1 MSTSELLDIVR
12 KRGLRIVLENGRPVL
27 KRANREQVTDNLLAV
42 LKVHRERII
51 KMLEEQE
58 YGPSK

>member
-27 KRANREQVTDNLLAV
+27 KRANREQVTDSLLAV

-51 KMLEEQE
+51 KMLEERGE
-58 YGPSK
+58 

>member
-51 KMLEEQE
+51 KMLEEQQWNAQR
-58 YGPSK
+58 

>member
-12 KRGLRIVLENGRPVL
+12 KRGLRIVLENGKPVL

-51 KMLEEQE
+51 KMLEERD
-58 YGPSK
+58 G